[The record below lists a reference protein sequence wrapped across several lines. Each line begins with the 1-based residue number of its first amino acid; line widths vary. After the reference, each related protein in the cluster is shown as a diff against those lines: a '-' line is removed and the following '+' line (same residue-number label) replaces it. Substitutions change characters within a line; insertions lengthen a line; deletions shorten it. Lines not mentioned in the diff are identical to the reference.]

1 MRDILAPEGRQIGHT
16 DQQGSPMAHTF
27 TNLLT
32 HVIFSTKDR
41 LPVITPEIKPRML
54 AYMGGI
60 VRSLDGIALA
70 IDGPADHVHLLVK
83 TPATIAM
90 ADFLRDVKAS
100 SSKWVHETF
109 PRAAFAWQTGY
120 GAFSVSCS
128 NVEAVKKYIAGQEEH
143 HRTVSFQEEFVA
155 FLRRHGIEYDERYI
169 WE

>member
-1 MRDILAPEGRQIGHT
+1 
-16 DQQGSPMAHTF
+16 MAHTF

-41 LPVITPEIKPRML
+41 SPVITPDIKPRLL

-60 VRSLDGIALA
+60 VRSIDGIALA
-70 IDGPADHVHLLVK
+70 IDGPTDHVHLLIK
-83 TPATIAM
+83 TPATVAM
-90 ADFLRDVKAS
+90 ADVVRIVKAN

-109 PRAAFAWQTGY
+109 PRSAFAWQTGY

-128 NVEAVKKYIAGQEEH
+128 NVEAVSEYIAGQEEH
-143 HRTVSFQEEFVA
+143 HKTVSFQEEFVA
-155 FLRRHGIEYDERYI
+155 FLRRHGVEYDERYI

>member
-1 MRDILAPEGRQIGHT
+1 
-16 DQQGSPMAHTF
+16 MAHTF

-41 LPVITPEIKPRML
+41 LPTVTPEIKPRLL

-83 TPATIAM
+83 TPATISM
-90 ADFLRDVKAS
+90 ADFVRDVKAN
-100 SSKWVHETF
+100 SSKWVHGTF
-109 PRAAFAWQTGY
+109 PRAGFGWQTGY

-128 NVEAVKKYIAGQEEH
+128 NVEAVREYIEGQEEH
-143 HRTVSFQEEFVA
+143 HKAVSFQEEFLG